1 MTGFN
6 TKAIATALTFAVLA
20 VSTTQASAVSSSVK
34 YACMGDYLSYCSSHA
49 PGSSGVKRCMRRN
62 GSKLS
67 RTCVKALVKAG
78 YVSKSEVRRRAAKLG
93 R

>member
-1 MTGFN
+1 MTSFT
-6 TKAIATALTFAVLA
+6 TKAIVTALTFAALA
-20 VSTTQASAVSSSVK
+20 ATATQASAVSSSVK
-34 YACMGDYLSYCSSHA
+34 YACMGDYLTYCSSHA
-49 PGSSGVKRCMRRN
+49 PGSSGVKRCMRSN

-78 YVSKSEVRRRAAKLG
+78 YVSQAEVSRRAASLG